1 MFDSHWCKR
10 CYNDFIMKLVSV
22 IDSEALVE
30 ILRDKTND
38 RLLLDTAVS
47 KSFTIKIGKEKV
59 NPNKAGLFEGSFFW
73 EVGQFALP
81 PLFIFK
87 KNISNIN
94 ITLYNY

>member
-47 KSFTIKIGKEKV
+47 KSFTVKMAKKRLTLIRLGFLRVVFSGRWV
-59 NPNKAGLFEGSFFW
+59 NLHS
-73 EVGQFALP
+73 P
-81 PLFIFK
+81 PLHISK
-87 KNISNIN
+87 KTYLIS
-94 ITLYNY
+94 T